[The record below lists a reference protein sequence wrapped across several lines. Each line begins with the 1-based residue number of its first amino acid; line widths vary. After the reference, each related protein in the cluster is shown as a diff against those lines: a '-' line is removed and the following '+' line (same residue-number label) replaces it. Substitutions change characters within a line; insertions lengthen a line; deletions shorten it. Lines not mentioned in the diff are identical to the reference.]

1 MGRWWAVGEGGAAR
15 GEGAVGQGRPNRG
28 EGFFLFIFQF
38 IFNFLLYI
46 YIYIRDF
53 LGVKNEMLCETTR
66 VKCH

>member
-1 MGRWWAVGEGGAAR
+1 
-15 GEGAVGQGRPNRG
+15 VGQGRPSQG
-28 EGFFLFIFQF
+28 EEFFLFLFLFQF
-38 IFNFLLYI
+38 LFYFLLYI